1 MWLTLG
7 SFCTK
12 RHKVAPIVMV
22 TNSATRWRNLHGF
35 QFWTPT
41 GTTCIN
47 YKFATRD
54 TCIAILHALPWNVLL
69 ALSVSIGL
77 VSSSARVTSVKFQ
90 KPLSVCQF
98 ETTGPID
105 RTPETPG
112 SAKKSGIRDMKGAC
126 KSGQWIHL

>member
-1 MWLTLG
+1 MG
-7 SFCTK
+7 SNFG
-12 RHKVAPIVMV
+12 HQVALLALV
-22 TNSATRWRNLHGF
+22 TSLQPGGA
-35 QFWTPT
+35 
-41 GTTCIN
+41 
-47 YKFATRD
+47 
-54 TCIAILHALPWNVLL
+54 TCIATLPWNVLL

-112 SAKKSGIRDMKGAC
+112 SDKNRHLKSKQVKKSKKTSKILQMV
-126 KSGQWIHL
+126 

>member
-1 MWLTLG
+1 MG
-7 SFCTK
+7 SNFG
-12 RHKVAPIVMV
+12 HQMALLALV
-22 TNSATRWRNLHGF
+22 TSLQPGGA
-35 QFWTPT
+35 
-41 GTTCIN
+41 
-47 YKFATRD
+47 
-54 TCIAILHALPWNVLL
+54 TCIATLHALPWNVLL